1 MFKKF
6 FNSQKQISWIIW
18 YFWLWDW
25 WQSSFSK
32 EEQDYIISKYNP
44 LWWNWESLVEWKPT
58 YVSWNIVS
66 LLWWLS
72 WWFSNENDF
81 NIWFL
86 FLWKWEDLINKGIAI
101 SKIDLHFFYADQIN
115 FYYKFRNNKWFY
127 DNFIDSCKKQINISN
142 LVAKEMK
149 LEYWDKLPKHT
160 WYEKLIFVFSI
171 EWKKNEVI
179 ELSLKAKS
187 EWWNWDWEKFIE
199 KIAK

>member
-81 NIWFL
+81 NIWLL

-115 FYYKFRNNKWFY
+115 LG
-127 DNFIDSCKKQINISN
+127 IISDFMIT
-142 LVAKEMK
+142 L
-149 LEYWDKLPKHT
+149 
-160 WYEKLIFVFSI
+160 
-171 EWKKNEVI
+171 
-179 ELSLKAKS
+179 
-187 EWWNWDWEKFIE
+187 
-199 KIAK
+199 